1 MNTERRSAQPGGAP
15 GRANRQHHGLL
26 AAGAV
31 RGYSH
36 GVPTK
41 RGEPP
46 LPILPTPD
54 QLRIRRLGTPRRG
67 SPLASRDVVLVA
79 DELGVLIPSDTQTLA
94 DVVGPVPAFE
104 AAGPRARLFFDP
116 PNTSIGI
123 VTCGGLCPGINDVIR
138 AIVLTAWH
146 EYGVRRVLGF
156 RYGYA
161 GLSASSGLAPMTLD
175 PDVVHD
181 IHALGGTILGSN
193 RGLEKIADMV
203 DELQRRQIDVLF
215 AIGGDGTLAGASE
228 LAAAIT
234 QRGLPIAVVGI
245 PKTIDNDILWLE
257 RSFGFA
263 TAVNEAARSIV
274 AAHTEAHA
282 VRNGIGLVKLMGRGS
297 GFIAAHATLAH
308 NQVNFCLIPESP
320 FSLDGEGGFLSLL
333 ERRVEAR
340 GHAVIVVAEGAGQE
354 HTAHKGPA
362 RDASGNPALADIGSF
377 LRERILE
384 HFRSRGIVA
393 AAKYIDPSYLI
404 RSLPANAFDSALCLT
419 LGQHAVHA
427 GLSGR
432 TDMLVGTWGGRY
444 THVPLPL
451 ATSERRQLDV
461 EGAVWQRVLE
471 ATGQPG
477 VMRDD

>member
-1 MNTERRSAQPGGAP
+1 MLVVSDAQ
-15 GRANRQHHGLL
+15 
-26 AAGAV
+26 
-31 RGYSH
+31 
-36 GVPTK
+36 
-41 RGEPP
+41 
-46 LPILPTPD
+46 
-54 QLRIRRLGTPRRG
+54 
-67 SPLASRDVVLVA
+67 
-79 DELGVLIPSDTQTLA
+79 GVLIPSDTETLA
-94 DVVGPVPAFE
+94 RVRGPIPAFE
-104 AAGPRARLFFDP
+104 AAGPRAEIFFDP
-116 PNTSIGI
+116 PGTSIGI

-156 RYGYA
+156 RYGFA
-161 GLSASSGLAPMTLD
+161 GLTGARGPEPLTLD
-175 PDVVHD
+175 PDVVHE
-181 IHALGGTILGSN
+181 IHSLGGTILGSS
-193 RGLEKIADMV
+193 RGPQIVADMV
-203 DELQRRQIDVLF
+203 DELQRRQIDILF
-215 AIGGDGTLAGASE
+215 AIGGDGTMTGASE
-228 LAAAIT
+228 LAAEISRR
-234 QRGLPIAVVGI
+234 QLPIAVVGI

-282 VRNGIGLVKLMGRGS
+282 VRHGIGLVKLMGRYA

-308 NQVNFCLIPESP
+308 NQVNFCLVPELP
-320 FSLDGEGGFLSLL
+320 FALEGDRGFLGLL
-333 ERRVEAR
+333 ERRLETR
-340 GHAVIVVAEGAGQE
+340 GHAVVVVAEGAGQE
-354 HTAHKGPA
+354 HAKHHSPA
-362 RDASGNPALADIGSF
+362 RDASGNPTLADIGPF
-377 LRERILE
+377 LKRRIQD
-384 HFRSRGIVA
+384 HFGARDVVA
-393 AAKYIDPSYLI
+393 AVKYIDPSYLI

-477 VMRDD
+477 VMRDE

>member
-1 MNTERRSAQPGGAP
+1 M
-15 GRANRQHHGLL
+15 
-26 AAGAV
+26 
-31 RGYSH
+31 
-36 GVPTK
+36 
-41 RGEPP
+41 
-46 LPILPTPD
+46 LPSPD
-54 QLRIRRLGTPRRG
+54 QLRIRRLGAPRVA
-67 SPLASRDVVLVA
+67 SPLASRGVVLVA
-79 DELGVLIPSDTQTLA
+79 DELGVLIPSDTEELSGV
-94 DVVGPVPAFE
+94 DGPVPAFE
-104 AAGPRARLFFDP
+104 AAGPRSELFLDP
-116 PNTSIGI
+116 KKASIGI
-123 VTCGGLCPGINDVIR
+123 VTCGGLCPGTNDVIR

-161 GLSASSGLAPMTLD
+161 GLATSSGAPPVTLD
-175 PDVVHD
+175 PSAVHE
-181 IHALGGTILGSN
+181 IHGLGGTILGSS
-193 RGLEKIADMV
+193 RGPQQLGDMV
-203 DELQRRQIDVLF
+203 DELQRLQIDVLF
-215 AIGGDGTLAGASE
+215 AIGGDGTLTGASE
-228 LAAAIT
+228 LAGEIT
-234 QRGLPIAVVGI
+234 RRNLPIAVIGI

-282 VRNGIGLVKLMGRGS
+282 VRNGIGLVKLMGRYS

-320 FSLDGEGGFLSLL
+320 FSLDGKRGFLSLL
-333 ERRVEAR
+333 ERRVETR

-354 HTAHKGPA
+354 HTRRDGPA
-362 RDASGNPALADIGSF
+362 VDASGNPRLADIGLF
-377 LRERILE
+377 LKERILE
-384 HFRSRGIVA
+384 HFGSRGVVA
-393 AAKYIDPSYLI
+393 SSKYIDPSYLI

-451 ATSERRQLDV
+451 AISERRQLDV

-477 VMRDD
+477 VMRDA